1 MINLGKVN
9 EFRRI
14 ITNSLTNSLGKP
26 LSSISDLKRI
36 DDVSTI
42 KKILIIRPNHRLG
55 NMLLITP
62 LVQEVQETFP
72 DASISFFVK
81 GGLAPILFQN
91 YNNIDQY
98 YTLPKKHFK
107 ELLTYLKSWFS
118 IFSKKYDLVINV
130 AQISSSG
137 KLATKFSR
145 SKYKFFGNE
154 FDNLIEFSA
163 EQSHFAKLPVYKFRN
178 YIYNTASE
186 EINGKPI
193 KEIDLKLN
201 EKELA
206 KGKSLVAEIVPNP
219 SQETIAIFTF
229 ATGDKCYSEDWWI
242 EFYNKLLLEFPNHN
256 IIEVLPVENVSQI
269 NFKAPTFYSKDIREI
284 ASFISN
290 TKIFIGADS
299 GMMHLA
305 CATKTNVIGL
315 FSVTP
320 KEKYGPFGIN
330 KIGIN
335 TNEVSKDEIIET
347 VKNIF
352 RNKAI

>member
-14 ITNSLTNSLGKP
+14 VTNSLTNSLGKP

-36 DDVSTI
+36 KDTSTI

-62 LVQEVQETFP
+62 LVQEVQEIFP

-81 GGLAPILFQN
+81 GGLSPILFQN
-91 YNNIDQY
+91 YENIDQFY
-98 YTLPKKHFK
+98 ILPKKHFK
-107 ELLTYLKSWFS
+107 ELFTYLKSWFS

-137 KLATKFSR
+137 KLATKFSK
-145 SKYKFFGNE
+145 SKHKFFGNE

-178 YIYNTASE
+178 YIYTSSE
-186 EINGKPI
+186 EISHKPI
-193 KEIDLKLN
+193 PQIDIKLN

-206 KGKSLVAEIVPNP
+206 KGQTLVNNITPDP
-219 SQETIAIFTF
+219 SKETIAIFTF

-242 EFYNKLLLEFPNHN
+242 DFYEKLIMNFPNYN

-290 TKIFIGADS
+290 TKMFIGADS

-352 RNKAI
+352 RDKAI

>member
-9 EFRRI
+9 EFRRK
-14 ITNSLTNSLGKP
+14 ITNSLTNSLGKS
-26 LSSISDLKRI
+26 LCSISDLKRI
-36 DDVSTI
+36 DDVSSI

-62 LVQEVQETFP
+62 LVQEVQEIFP
-72 DASISFFVK
+72 NATISFFVK
-81 GGLAPILFQN
+81 GGLSPILFQN
-91 YNNIDQY
+91 YDKIDRY
-98 YTLPKKHFK
+98 YILPKKHFK
-107 ELLTYLKSWFS
+107 ELFTYLKSWFS
-118 IFSKKYDLVINV
+118 MISTKHDLVINV

-137 KLATKFSR
+137 KLATKFSK

-154 FDNLIEFSA
+154 FDNLIKFSA

-178 YIYNTASE
+178 YIYTSPE
-186 EINGKPI
+186 EIYAKPI
-193 KEIDLKLN
+193 KEIDLKLS

-206 KGKSLVAEIVPNP
+206 KGKSLVIEIIPNP
-219 SQETIAIFTF
+219 SKETIAIFTF
-229 ATGDKCYSEDWWI
+229 ATGNKCYLKKWWM
-242 EFYNKLLLEFPNHN
+242 EFYEKLILNFPNYN

-320 KEKYGPFGIN
+320 KEKYGPFGN
-330 KIGIN
+330 RKIGIN
-335 TNEVSKDEIIET
+335 TNEVSKDGIIES
-347 VKNIF
+347 VKNMLE
-352 RNKAI
+352 NKII

>member
-36 DDVSTI
+36 KDTSTI

-62 LVQEVQETFP
+62 LVQEVQEIFP
-72 DASISFFVK
+72 NASISFFVK
-81 GGLAPILFQN
+81 GGLSPILFQN
-91 YNNIDQY
+91 YRNIDQY
-98 YTLPKKHFK
+98 YILPKKHFK
-107 ELLTYLKSWFS
+107 ELFTYIKSWFLL
-118 IFSKKYDLVINV
+118 FSRKHDLIINV
-130 AQISSSG
+130 IKTSSSG
-137 KLATKFSR
+137 KLATKFSK

-178 YIYNTASE
+178 YIHTSPEKIYGE
-186 EINGKPI
+186 PI
-193 KEIDLKLN
+193 KEIDIKIN
-201 EKELA
+201 EEELA
-206 KGKSLVAEIVPNP
+206 KGKSLVTQIIPNP

-242 EFYNKLLLEFPNHN
+242 DFYEKLILNFPDYN

-269 NFKAPTFYSKDIREI
+269 KFKAPTFYSKDIREI

-330 KIGIN
+330 KTGIN
-335 TNEVSKDEIIET
+335 TNEISKDEIIES
-347 VKNIF
+347 VKNIL
-352 RNKAI
+352 RKKTI

>member
-14 ITNSLTNSLGKP
+14 TTNSLTNSLGKP

-36 DDVSTI
+36 DDVSSI

-62 LVQEVQETFP
+62 LVQEVQEIFP
-72 DASISFFVK
+72 NASISFFVK
-81 GGLAPILFQN
+81 GGLSPILFQN
-91 YNNIDQY
+91 YDNIDQY
-98 YTLPKKHFK
+98 YILPKKHFK
-107 ELLTYLKSWFS
+107 ELFFYLKSWLS
-118 IFSKKYDLVINV
+118 IFSKKYNLVINV

-137 KLATKFSR
+137 KLATKFSK
-145 SKYKFFGNE
+145 SKFKFFGNE
-154 FDNLIEFSA
+154 FDNLIEFSD

-178 YIYNTASE
+178 YIYSSSE
-186 EINGKPI
+186 KIYGKPI
-193 KEIDLKLN
+193 KEIDLKLS

-206 KGKSLVAEIVPNP
+206 NGKSLVAKIIPKP

-229 ATGDKCYSEDWWI
+229 ATGDKCYSEDWWM
-242 EFYNKLLLEFPNHN
+242 EFYDKLLLNFPDYN

-269 NFKAPTFYSKDIREI
+269 NFKAPTFYSKDIRKI
-284 ASFISN
+284 ASLISN

-299 GMMHLA
+299 GIMHLA

-320 KEKYGPFGIN
+320 KEKYGPFGIK

-335 TNEVSKDEIIET
+335 TNEVSKDEIIES

-352 RNKAI
+352 KDKTI